1 MRGLTVIS
9 HSNSSRSNGRSRRNS
24 QAHCTQCSEVFFCH
38 ILEQKVQAFREPPLP
53 VGIGFLMGAYAI
65 AGNRLHHQGIRLNG
79 HPLGRSRV
87 LVAGN
92 TLALHPALESI
103 PPRTILRTKTSRVQ
117 EPADVLAP
125 ANVPI
130 VFMTLGSW
138 TNKSDFRL
146 WRHGV
151 GVVGG

>member
-1 MRGLTVIS
+1 MFL
-9 HSNSSRSNGRSRRNS
+9 
-24 QAHCTQCSEVFFCH
+24 CH
-38 ILEQKVQAFREPPLP
+38 ILEQKVQAFREPPPP
-53 VGIGFLMGAYAI
+53 VGIGFPTGGHAV
-65 AGNRLHHQGIRLNG
+65 AGNRLHRQGLRLNG
-79 HPLGRSRV
+79 RPLGWSRV

-103 PPRTILRTKTSRVQ
+103 PPGTTILRTKTSQVR
-117 EPADVLAP
+117 EAADVLVP

-130 VFMTLGSW
+130 VFVTQGSW

-146 WRHGV
+146 RRHGV